1 MNPKTPQNSNKNSF
15 LTAGVRLMIFA
26 TISFT
31 IMQVFVKQL
40 GNFHTFQITFFRS
53 AVTSI
58 CCFIYL
64 WKHQL
69 PVIGN
74 QQKILFIRAF
84 LGIVSMT
91 SFFFTLQWMPFGASV
106 TLKYLSPIFAAI
118 FAIFLLKEKIKPIQW
133 LFFVMALSGVLL
145 LKGFDTR
152 INLMGLSIGIL
163 GAVAGGLIYPII
175 RKIGT
180 SEHPMVII
188 NYFMFTASVVMSL
201 LMIPFWKS
209 PTLIECSYLM
219 LLGISGYYAQV
230 FMTKAFQLEAVN
242 IIAPMKYLEVIYA
255 LLIGFLWF
263 GESYELI
270 SFLGILLIF
279 LGMFLNLTFKQKTK
293 NSRGE

>member
-1 MNPKTPQNSNKNSF
+1 MNSKAPLNSKKDNF
-15 LTAGVRLMIFA
+15 LTAGVRLMFFA
-26 TISFT
+26 TLSFT
-31 IMQVFVKQL
+31 IMQIFVKQL

-53 AVTSI
+53 AVTSF
-58 CCFIYL
+58 CCFMYL

-74 QQKILFIRAF
+74 HQKILFIRAI

-118 FAIFLLKEKIKPIQW
+118 FAIFLLKEKIKLIQW
-133 LFFVMALSGVLL
+133 LFFGMALMGVLL

-152 INLMGLSIGIL
+152 INFIGLSIGIL
-163 GAVAGGLIYPII
+163 GALAGGLIYPII
-175 RKIGT
+175 RKIGK

-188 NYFMFTASVVMSL
+188 NYFMFTASLVMGV
-201 LMIPFWKS
+201 LMIPFWET
-209 PTLIECSYLM
+209 PMPFEWGYLL
-219 LLGISGYYAQV
+219 LLGVSGYYAQV

-263 GESYELI
+263 GESYKLI

-279 LGMFLNLTFKQKTK
+279 LGMFLNLTFKYRDK
-293 NSRGE
+293 

>member
-1 MNPKTPQNSNKNSF
+1 MNPQVPQNSRKNNF

-53 AVTSI
+53 VVTSI
-58 CCFIYL
+58 CCFTYL
-64 WKHQL
+64 WRHQL

-106 TLKYLSPIFAAI
+106 TLKYLSPVFAAI
-118 FAIFLLKEKIKPIQW
+118 FAIFLLKEKIKLIQW
-133 LFFVMALSGVLL
+133 LFFGMALTGVLL

-152 INLMGLSIGIL
+152 INLMGLGIGIL

-175 RKIGT
+175 RKIGK

-188 NYFMFTASVVMSL
+188 NYFMFTASIVMGI

-209 PTLIECSYLM
+209 PMIIEWSYL
-219 LLGISGYYAQV
+219 LLVGISGYYAQV

-279 LGMFLNLTFKQKTK
+279 LGMFLNLTFKHRT
-293 NSRGE
+293 

>member
-1 MNPKTPQNSNKNSF
+1 MNSKAPLNSKKDNF
-15 LTAGVRLMIFA
+15 LTAGVRLMFFA
-26 TISFT
+26 TLSFT
-31 IMQVFVKQL
+31 IMQIFVKQL

-53 AVTSI
+53 AVTSF
-58 CCFIYL
+58 CCFMYL

-74 QQKILFIRAF
+74 HQKILFIRAI

-118 FAIFLLKEKIKPIQW
+118 FAIFLLKEKIKLIQW
-133 LFFVMALSGVLL
+133 LFFGMALMGVLL

-152 INLMGLSIGIL
+152 INFIGLSIGIL
-163 GAVAGGLIYPII
+163 GALAGGLIYPII
-175 RKIGT
+175 RKIGK

-188 NYFMFTASVVMSL
+188 NYFMFTASLVMGG
-201 LMIPFWKS
+201 LMIPFWET
-209 PTLIECSYLM
+209 PMPFEWGYLL
-219 LLGISGYYAQV
+219 LLGVSGYYAQV

-263 GESYELI
+263 GESYKLI

-279 LGMFLNLTFKQKTK
+279 LGMFLNLTFKYRDK
-293 NSRGE
+293 